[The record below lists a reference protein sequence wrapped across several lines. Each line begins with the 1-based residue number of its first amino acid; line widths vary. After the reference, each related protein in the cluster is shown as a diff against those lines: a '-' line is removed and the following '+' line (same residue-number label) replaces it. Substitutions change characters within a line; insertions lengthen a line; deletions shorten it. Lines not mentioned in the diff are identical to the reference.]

1 MDYQYL
7 QYEKEDSIAV
17 VTLNRPQNF
26 NALNLPLMAEIGDA
40 FTRMEKEE
48 DINAVVLT
56 GGERAFC
63 AGFDMETVMHEDKAA
78 IIKACQDSFIRIL
91 RFPMPVIAAVT
102 GPALAAGFDL
112 MVMADF
118 RVFSDSV
125 RVGQPEI
132 VWALTPLSDPLWKII
147 GLGRA
152 KEVTMTGRIYGAQEA
167 KEMGLANYVFPR
179 ATYLEEAK
187 KIARDI
193 ARFDRAAL
201 QANKEQTNRV
211 PGMEVEAAIRT
222 QIWTFRNFVGSEDM
236 TRRMTQFLESNKQ
249 K

>member
-1 MDYQYL
+1 MDYQYIL
-7 QYEKEDSIAV
+7 YEKEDNIAV

-26 NALNLPLMAEIGDA
+26 NALNLQLMAEIGDVFA
-40 FTRMEKEE
+40 RMEKDE

-63 AGFDMETVMHEDKAA
+63 AGFDMETVMHADKAE
-78 IIKACQDSFIRIL
+78 IIRGCQDSFIRIL

-118 RVFSDSV
+118 RIFSDNV

-152 KEVTMTGRIYGAQEA
+152 KEVTMTGRIYGSQEA
-167 KEMGLANYVFPR
+167 KDMGLANFVFPR
-179 ATYLEEAK
+179 DSYLAEAK
-187 KIARDI
+187 KVAHDV
-193 ARFDRAAL
+193 AKFDRAAL

-236 TRRMTQFLESNKQ
+236 TRRMTQFLVSNK
-249 K
+249 KN

>member
-1 MDYQYL
+1 MDYSYI
-7 QYEKEDSIAV
+7 QYEKDGRIAV

-26 NALNLPLMAEIGDA
+26 NALNLPLMAEIGDVFA
-40 FTRMEKEE
+40 RMEKDE
-48 DINAVVLT
+48 DINVVVLT
-56 GGERAFC
+56 GGEKAFC
-63 AGFDMETVMHEDKAA
+63 AGFDMDTVMHAEKAEV
-78 IIKACQDSFIRIL
+78 IKACQDSFLRIL

-152 KEVTMTGRIYGAQEA
+152 KEVTMTGRVYGAQEA
-167 KEMGLANYVFPR
+167 KEMGLANYVFPC
-179 ATYLEEAK
+179 ATYLEEAR
-187 KIARDI
+187 KIAHGI

-211 PGMEVEAAIRT
+211 PGMEVEAAVRT

-236 TRRMTQFLESNKQ
+236 IRRMTRFLESNK
-249 K
+249 KK